1 MLYMLTAGKKALAD
15 AGITEDVMNE
25 LDKAKC
31 GVLIGS
37 AMGGM
42 KVIIDFFA
50 SESTNSMNTKSARRN

>member
-15 AGITEDVMNE
+15 AGIDQHQMDQ
-25 LDKAKC
+25 LDKTKC

-42 KVIIDFFA
+42 KVTYSYIQCFKTRLF
-50 SESTNSMNTKSARRN
+50 